1 MNDVDEDFAKES
13 WQSINDML
21 AIGVWAVAL
30 ILITLSIFAC
40 LFLWGKLV

>member
-1 MNDVDEDFAKES
+1 MNEVDEDYVKES

-30 ILITLSIFAC
+30 MLIVLSVFSC